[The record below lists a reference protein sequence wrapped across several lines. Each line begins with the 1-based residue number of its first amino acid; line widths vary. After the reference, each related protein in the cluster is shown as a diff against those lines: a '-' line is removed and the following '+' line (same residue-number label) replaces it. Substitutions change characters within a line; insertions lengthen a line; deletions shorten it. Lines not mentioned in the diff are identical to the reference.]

1 MVDTTHIFCA
11 GLSLEASQS
20 TAEGFH
26 TQIHMGTRTL
36 HQDTAGCERERG
48 GGEMVCIRLI
58 ALPNTVWI

>member
-36 HQDTAGCERERG
+36 HQDTAGCEREG
-48 GGEMVCIRLI
+48 GGGGGGDGVYQAYSI
-58 ALPNTVWI
+58 A